1 MASWAVWVW
10 NATSGST
17 ILSYDKHDE
26 NSGGTAGALA
36 WSPDGKH
43 IASGDHD
50 NSNTVRVCE
59 AATGALVMQYKKHP
73 SGSMIEVVAWSPN
86 GKYIASA
93 GRGGGTQVWDA
104 TTGTTIFASGKDAQT
119 LAWSP
124 DGKRIV
130 SGSIFSNGVQVWDA
144 TTGKSVTT
152 YTGDSQVGYVAW
164 SPDGKRLALGWQ
176 GSVQIWRM

>member
-1 MASWAVWVW
+1 
-10 NATSGST
+10 
-17 ILSYDKHDE
+17 
-26 NSGGTAGALA
+26 
-36 WSPDGKH
+36 
-43 IASGDHD
+43 
-50 NSNTVRVCE
+50 
-59 AATGALVMQYKKHP
+59 
-73 SGSMIEVVAWSPN
+73 MIEVVAWSPN